1 MWFSQCAKHTQRHS
15 YSHRHTHMYTYLLI
29 ECWANNSS
37 VNAHNTNLHTYRYS
51 YVYTH
56 VWILTHT
63 HTHTYILTLWVQIS
77 AVMGEKLRIRHVRQT
92 GWQIINCGKFVGPSR
107 PKVLFRTHG
116 HRVGEIMGYPFNNI
130 YSVKYEA
137 AFRITH
143 THTDPHLYSH
153 SHTNSYLFF

>member
-63 HTHTYILTLWVQIS
+63 HTLTLWVQIS
-77 AVMGEKLRIRHVRQT
+77 AAMGEKLRIRHVRQT

-137 AFRITH
+137 AFRILIH
-143 THTDPHLYSH
+143 IYIHILIRIHIY
-153 SHTNSYLFF
+153 FFNYAPV